1 MKNARK
7 ETHHMIKIWKNAIC
21 MLMAVAMIVAYIPN
35 DTFGI
40 QNISKVEAAVSYN
53 ADSAA
58 SYALTYTDATGGY
71 GTGNYNKAYS
81 NFDGHDCANFV
92 SQCLVAGGLA
102 TDGTWYPYSRAW
114 IRADY
119 LLEWFKANP
128 EFSGHIVRNPS
139 ASEVKKGD
147 PLFYVWGTEV
157 AGAVPN
163 DVDHAGICTGTDGNG
178 NPLVSA
184 HTKNRRN
191 YSAWRMGAGAVYVV
205 KLHEVSLNQTPD
217 SSDWYES
224 MSSIDTGTGFYG
236 NLIKNDGWATVGATV
251 DNNVEIVSEY
261 AGSYAVWYFERQS
274 DGSYVIRNCSDL
286 NKVLSVEAS
295 STERGAN
302 VHLSDYRNAD
312 NQKWYIYGRWS
323 GEYYIRPKN
332 SDKVLDVKSG
342 SNTVG
347 TNVEIWTK
355 NETSAQQF
363 AIYKVP
369 SAQSSNISVS
379 AGDSKTNTTFSW
391 NKADNS
397 NIYSLRIFTGSVS
410 NLQEYK
416 SFYNLRGL
424 SYNIILPEGYYEA
437 YVDYCNDYSFIRSIN
452 TVKFYVSKHVHSY
465 YINGKIQAIC
475 QTCGEKNPAYKGS
488 DSGSASIPTHLPTID
503 VKKTFHVTL
512 SASRYI
518 FNGKKKTPTV
528 VVENGNGTVL
538 RKNKDYTV
546 SYSMGRKNIG
556 IYKVKV
562 IGKGSYAGTIIKTFI
577 ISPKCTN
584 ISVRGVKEGLW
595 ISGKTVKGVSG
606 YQVQYAYNKKFTSH
620 KKIITHKKNI
630 FKISQLKSKKT
641 YYVRMRTYKVVKDK
655 KVYSSWSKIKQVKT
669 K

>member
-1 MKNARK
+1 M
-7 ETHHMIKIWKNAIC
+7 
-21 MLMAVAMIVAYIPN
+21 
-35 DTFGI
+35 
-40 QNISKVEAAVSYN
+40 
-53 ADSAA
+53 
-58 SYALTYTDATGGY
+58 
-71 GTGNYNKAYS
+71 
-81 NFDGHDCANFV
+81 
-92 SQCLVAGGLA
+92 
-102 TDGTWYPYSRAW
+102 
-114 IRADY
+114 
-119 LLEWFKANP
+119 
-128 EFSGHIVRNPS
+128 
-139 ASEVKKGD
+139 
-147 PLFYVWGTEV
+147 
-157 AGAVPN
+157 
-163 DVDHAGICTGTDGNG
+163 
-178 NPLVSA
+178 
-184 HTKNRRN
+184 
-191 YSAWRMGAGAVYVV
+191 
-205 KLHEVSLNQTPD
+205 
-217 SSDWYES
+217 ES
-224 MSSIDTGTGFYG
+224 
-236 NLIKNDGWATVGATV
+236 
-251 DNNVEIVSEY
+251 
-261 AGSYAVWYFERQS
+261 
-274 DGSYVIRNCSDL
+274 
-286 NKVLSVEAS
+286 S

-302 VHLSDYRNAD
+302 VHLSDYMNAD

-488 DSGSASIPTHLPTID
+488 DSGSVSIPTHLPTID
-503 VKKTFHVTL
+503 VKKTFYVTL

-518 FNGKKKTPTV
+518 FNGKKKTPIV

-584 ISVRGVKEGLW
+584 ISARGVKEGLW

-641 YYVRMRTYKVVKDK
+641 YYVRMRTYKVVRNK
-655 KVYSSWSKIKQVKT
+655 KVYSSWSKIKQVKI